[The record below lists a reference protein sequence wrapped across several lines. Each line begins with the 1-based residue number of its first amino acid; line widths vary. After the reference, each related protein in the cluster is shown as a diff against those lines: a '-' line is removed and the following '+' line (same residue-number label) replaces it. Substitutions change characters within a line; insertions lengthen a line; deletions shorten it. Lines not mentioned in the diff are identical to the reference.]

1 MDFSWGICPYPS
13 GVQYVILKNLAQKAD
28 FDLKIETI
36 QENSVYGHSFV
47 YQ

>member
-1 MDFSWGICPYPS
+1 MCPSQS

-36 QENSVYGHSFV
+36 G
-47 YQ
+47 